1 MKVNKEGIG
10 LLSAMLIVMLAI
22 NVAIYLFVGLEWF
35 FWTVFCVSL
44 TFYLLVVNFFRQPKR
59 QCPYMDDDCAI
70 VAPAD
75 GRVVVIEEVEEN
87 EFLHKRCLQVSIFMS
102 IFNVHANWFPCFGEV
117 LSVAHNEGRFM
128 AAYLPKSSTENE
140 RSSVVIRPDVCN
152 EPIMARQIAGALAR
166 RIVTYAEVGD
176 KCNPD
181 QHLGFIK
188 FGSRVDLYL
197 PLDTKIEVEMN
208 QPVVG
213 NQTLIGRLPR
223 R

>member
-10 LLSAMLIVMLAI
+10 LLSAMGIVMLAI
-22 NVAIYLFVGLEWF
+22 NAAIFAFIGFGWF
-35 FWTVFCVSL
+35 FWTVFTISL
-44 TFYLLVVNFFRQPKR
+44 IFYLLVLNFFRQPKR
-59 QCPYMDDDCAI
+59 QCPFIDEKGAI
-70 VAPAD
+70 IAPAD
-75 GRVVVIEEVEEN
+75 GRIVAIEEVQEE
-87 EFLHKRCLQVSIFMS
+87 EVLHKRCLQVSVFMS
-102 IFNVHANWFPCFGEV
+102 IFNVHANWFPCHGKV
-117 LSVAHNEGRFM
+117 LKVEHNNGRFM

-140 RSSVVIRPDVCN
+140 RSAVVIEPDICK

-166 RIVTYAEVGD
+166 RIVTYAEIGD
-176 KCNPD
+176 HCTPD

-213 NQTLIGRLPR
+213 NQTLIGYLPNK
-223 R
+223 